1 MIALKTNSKKLRVTN
16 TLRLRPYTI
25 PFHQSPPSMTS
36 EGGWGG
42 IPPLVTS
49 TKKHVTLL
57 YLREHVTP
65 SPSLFNM
72 ARSIARRQSLRL
84 LGLGPEVQA
93 FQDKCFICQLDLD
106 IASVTRCHA
115 MSCCGKFIHH
125 RCFHK
130 ARHTSFQC
138 GHCRL
143 MPDEDSNDT
152 LRANESLDES
162 SDDNPTPAYVTP
174 PELRGPTQIER
185 ARTAIADMRSSAA
198 AHNLHHAGTPSW
210 EFLPYPID
218 PMVWY
223 LLWVNLDW
231 FISTI
236 PEGSRELFIHAIV
249 YTPNDP
255 MQHVRRTIYRLIH
268 SIIPQEV
275 FPYLHSVMY
284 RIRFR
289 QIERNMGLFTYPY
302 DPDHVTVTHI
312 RFTRFWSPTDYP
324 QDYPYTTETPPTPPR
339 TP

>member
-1 MIALKTNSKKLRVTN
+1 MGG
-16 TLRLRPYTI
+16 Y
-25 PFHQSPPSMTS
+25 PPSRD
-36 EGGWGG
+36 
-42 IPPLVTS
+42 VN
-49 TKKHVTLL
+49 KKHVTLL
-57 YLREHVTP
+57 YLRERVTP

-72 ARSIARRQSLRL
+72 ARSIARRQSPRL

-143 MPDEDSNDT
+143 MPDEDSDDT

-162 SDDNPTPAYVTP
+162 SDDNPAPVNVTP

-185 ARTAIADMRSSAA
+185 ARTAIADLRSSAA
-198 AHNLHHAGTPSW
+198 AHNLHHVGTPSW

-223 LLWVNLDW
+223 LFWVNLDW

-236 PEGSRELFIHAIV
+236 PEGSRDLYIHAIV
-249 YTPNDP
+249 YTPADP
-255 MQHVRRTIYRLIH
+255 MQHVRRTIYRLID

-275 FPYLHSVMY
+275 MPCLHSVMY

-289 QIERNMGLFTYPY
+289 QIERNMGLFAYPY
-302 DPDHVTVTHI
+302 DPDQVTVTHI
-312 RFTRFWSPTDYP
+312 RFTRFWSPDLYP
-324 QDYPYTTETPPTPPR
+324 QDYPHTGPTPPTPPR

>member
-1 MIALKTNSKKLRVTN
+1 
-16 TLRLRPYTI
+16 
-25 PFHQSPPSMTS
+25 
-36 EGGWGG
+36 
-42 IPPLVTS
+42 
-49 TKKHVTLL
+49 
-57 YLREHVTP
+57 
-65 SPSLFNM
+65 M

-106 IASVTRCHA
+106 IACVTRCHA
-115 MSCCGKFIHH
+115 MPCCGKFIHH

-143 MPDEDSNDT
+143 IPDEDSNDT

-162 SDDNPTPAYVTP
+162 SEDNPMYVTPETTPAYVTP

-185 ARTAIADMRSSAA
+185 ARTAIADLRSSAA
-198 AHNLHHAGTPSW
+198 AHNLHHPGTPSW

-223 LLWVNLDW
+223 LFWVNLDW

-236 PEGSRELFIHAIV
+236 PEGSRELYIHAIV
-249 YTPNDP
+249 YTPADP

-275 FPYLHSVMY
+275 MPCLHSVMY

-289 QIERNMGLFTYPY
+289 QIERNMGPFAYPY
-302 DPDHVTVTHI
+302 DPDQVTVTHI
-312 RFTRFWSPTDYP
+312 RFTRFWSPDLYP
-324 QDYPYTTETPPTPPR
+324 QDYPYTRESPPTPPR